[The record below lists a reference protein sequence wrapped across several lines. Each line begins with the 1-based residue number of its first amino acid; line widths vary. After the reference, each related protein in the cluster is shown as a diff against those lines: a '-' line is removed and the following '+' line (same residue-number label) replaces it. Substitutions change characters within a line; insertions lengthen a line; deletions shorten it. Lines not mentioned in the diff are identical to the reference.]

1 MPTKRASLRA
11 VEPDE
16 APPAPQKPLTLEE
29 AAAAGDTLAELK
41 DMRRLNARLMSNPN
55 ISGRDFAALS
65 RRHMEIGREIESI
78 EARNSEESEDA
89 EVEDGAFD
97 AEAI

>member
-1 MPTKRASLRA
+1 MPTKRTQLRA

-16 APPAPQKPLTLEE
+16 APPAPKAPLTLEE

>member
-1 MPTKRASLRA
+1 MPAKRTALRA

-16 APPAPQKPLTLEE
+16 APPVPAKPLTLEE

-65 RRHMEIGREIESI
+65 RRHMEIGREIEAI

-97 AEAI
+97 ADAI

>member
-1 MPTKRASLRA
+1 MPAKRTPLRA

-16 APPAPQKPLTLEE
+16 APPAPPKPLTLEE

>member
-1 MPTKRASLRA
+1 MPRKATPLR
-11 VEPDE
+11 VVGPDE
-16 APPAPQKPLTLEE
+16 APPAPPKPLTLEE

-97 AEAI
+97 ADAI